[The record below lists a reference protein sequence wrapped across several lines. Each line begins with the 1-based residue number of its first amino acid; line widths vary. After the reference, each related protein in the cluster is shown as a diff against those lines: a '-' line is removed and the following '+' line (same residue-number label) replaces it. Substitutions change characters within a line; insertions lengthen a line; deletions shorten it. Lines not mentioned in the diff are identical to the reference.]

1 MTQDSIIR
9 IAQEAGALEEFRHLA
24 GRNYWL
30 FTCPEDLKAF
40 ASLITA
46 ADRQALLDT
55 LEALTGNEEDRH
67 PMFSEGYDL
76 ALWHIEQ
83 FVRARSEQQQGN

>member
-9 IAQEAGALEEFRHLA
+9 MAQEAGALEEFRHLA

-40 ASLITA
+40 ADLVTA

>member
-9 IAQEAGALEEFRHLA
+9 MAQEAGALEEYRHLA

-40 ASLITA
+40 ADLVTA

-55 LEALTGNEEDRH
+55 LDALTGNEEDRH

>member
-9 IAQEAGALEEFRHLA
+9 MAQEAGALEEYRHLA
-24 GRNYWL
+24 GKNYWL

-40 ASLITA
+40 ADLVTA

-55 LEALTGNEEDRH
+55 LDALTGNEEDRH

>member
-9 IAQEAGALEEFRHLA
+9 MAQEAGALEEYRHLA

-40 ASLITA
+40 ADLVTA

>member
-9 IAQEAGALEEFRHLA
+9 MAQEAGALEEFRPLM
-24 GRNYWL
+24 GKNYWL

-40 ASLITA
+40 ADLVTA

>member
-1 MTQDSIIR
+1 MQTSKILDC
-9 IAQEAGALEEFRHLA
+9 AKEAGALEEYRHLA
-24 GRNYWL
+24 GKNYWL

-40 ASLITA
+40 ADLVTA

>member
-9 IAQEAGALEEFRHLA
+9 MAQEAGALEEFRHLA

-40 ASLITA
+40 ADLITA

>member
-1 MTQDSIIR
+1 MRLKEILDC
-9 IAQEAGALEEFRHLA
+9 AKEAGALEEYRHLA

-40 ASLITA
+40 ADLITA
-46 ADRQALLDT
+46 ADRKALLDT
-55 LEALTGNEEDRH
+55 LDELTGMEQDRH
-67 PMFSEGYDL
+67 PMFSDGYDL

-83 FVRARSEQQQGN
+83 FVRGRSEQQQGN